1 MTCPVA
7 ISITSSIAAP
17 YGARCAHSLQDAYLK
32 LNYKNKQ
39 WQFALVP
46 HIFNAP
52 NKVLDAQGKQMDS
65 YLGTEIDL
73 TASYVVQKDIVISG
87 GFSQI
92 FTSTTLERVKN
103 VTNAADANNWAWLMV
118 SFSPRLFSTN
128 KN

>member
-1 MTCPVA
+1 MDYFYVGNPQHNV
-7 ISITSSIAAP
+7 
-17 YGARCAHSLQDAYLK
+17 GLQDAYLK

>member
-1 MTCPVA
+1 M
-7 ISITSSIAAP
+7 
-17 YGARCAHSLQDAYLK
+17 K

-92 FTSTTLERVKN
+92 FTSTTLERVKKDKKN